1 MKFVC
6 ISKQMFRCPS
16 EKAQTSSTFCST
28 VDMWQCNET
37 TSLQVEP
44 LFMLPQRLLL
54 ANKTRKLLVFIDL
67 KLLKT

>member
-1 MKFVC
+1 MK
-6 ISKQMFRCPS
+6 IIIGPQARERKR
-16 EKAQTSSTFCST
+16 KNTGCST
-28 VDMWQCNET
+28 VDMWQCNGT

-54 ANKTRKLLVFIDL
+54 ANKTHQLLIFIDL